1 MASST
6 DFHENLNRGGDVK
19 GSSERSFGIVFAVVF
34 LIIALFPLISGGEVR
49 IWSVAVAALFSVAAF
64 LAPGI
69 LGPLNRVWFLFGQL
83 LHRIVSPLVMG
94 LIFFGTVVPTGLL
107 MRLLGK
113 RPIPLEFDPEAATY
127 WVERDPPGPEPST
140 MKNQF

>member
-6 DFHENLNRGGDVK
+6 DFHENLNRSGDVK
-19 GSSERSFGIVFAVVF
+19 GASERSFGIVFAVVF
-34 LIIALFPLISGGEVR
+34 LIIALFPLISGGEIR
-49 IWSVAVAALFSVAAF
+49 IWSLVVAVLFSAAAF
-64 LAPGI
+64 LAPRI
-69 LGPLNRVWFLFGQL
+69 LSPLNRVWFLFGQL
-83 LHRIVSPLVMG
+83 LHRIVSPIVMG
-94 LIFFGTVVPTGLL
+94 IIFFGTVVPTGLL

-113 RPIPLEFDPEAATY
+113 RPLPLEFDPEAATY